1 MVLPPR
7 LDPGCL
13 MLPCLAKSQ
22 LWPQFNFFSASP
34 REPDKSE
41 FGTNPGRQKR
51 GRKSNLMKQ
60 RRFFWYKWY
69 KNWFKCIF
77 KNQIRLST
85 VDNFRAKTSLFPT
98 YQDLAGTFLKTTSL
112 LDDAAMSS
120 RRASSPARVTSG
132 AHRRV
137 LALDADIIGR
147 CAPA

>member
-60 RRFFWYKWY
+60 RFFWVQMVQK
-69 KNWFKCIF
+69 
-77 KNQIRLST
+77 LVLTPSST
-85 VDNFRAKTSLFPT
+85 FSDF
-98 YQDLAGTFLKTTSL
+98 
-112 LDDAAMSS
+112 
-120 RRASSPARVTSG
+120 VT
-132 AHRRV
+132 
-137 LALDADIIGR
+137 LALEDPISW
-147 CAPA
+147 

>member
-98 YQDLAGTFLKTTSL
+98 YQDLAGNEVVTVTKSAATRAPLVASALTMFLFFSWSL
-112 LDDAAMSS
+112 WVDASFMCQLWA
-120 RRASSPARVTSG
+120 A
-132 AHRRV
+132 
-137 LALDADIIGR
+137 
-147 CAPA
+147 